1 MKLGVVLGHVV
12 STVKTESHHGLKLLV
27 VQAVDEKGQPYADPV
42 ISADC
47 AQAGVGD
54 LVLILEEGGA
64 AREVMKRPGGAVDA
78 VIVGVVDHLDSDE
91 GFFNRGNIS

>member
-1 MKLGVVLGHVV
+1 MPAT
-12 STVKTESHHGLKLLV
+12 SRTVRAERCS
-27 VQAVDEKGQPYADPV
+27 
-42 ISADC
+42 C
-47 AQAGVGD
+47 RRQAGVGD

-78 VIVGVVDHLDSDE
+78 VIVGVVDHLDSNE

>member
-1 MKLGVVLGHVV
+1 
-12 STVKTESHHGLKLLV
+12 
-27 VQAVDEKGQPYADPV
+27 
-42 ISADC
+42 
-47 AQAGVGD
+47 VGD